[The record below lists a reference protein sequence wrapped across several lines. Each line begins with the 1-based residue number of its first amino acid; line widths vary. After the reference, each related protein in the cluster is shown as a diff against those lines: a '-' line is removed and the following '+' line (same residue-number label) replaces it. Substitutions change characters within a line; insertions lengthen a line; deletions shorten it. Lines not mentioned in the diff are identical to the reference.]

1 MNINRLL
8 KIGDRA
14 KITVDGG
21 SYSTIVEK
29 AADDGGFCIAPPQNR
44 LTMVNL
50 KKDRVYPMSL
60 TVQNGIMV
68 FHVRVD
74 GTDLSD
80 NIPLVR
86 VMAVDE
92 PKRVQRRKCY
102 RADVMLDVVAKKVGD
117 DDIEEAPVYNTRTL
131 NISED
136 GMLIFSDGRIKVG
149 DLLECDIRLDR
160 FGMDKTL
167 EGVKAVVTRVDD
179 AEDGKQKAAARY
191 VDCTRKNKDLI
202 LKFVVYSQR
211 KKKSRE

>member
-1 MNINRLL
+1 MDINRLL

-14 KITVDGG
+14 KITVGSG

-29 AADDGGFCIAPPQNR
+29 EADDGGFCIAPPQNR
-44 LTMVNL
+44 LTVVNL

-74 GTDLSD
+74 GTDMSD

-86 VMAVDE
+86 VTAVDE

-102 RADVMLDVVAKKVGD
+102 RADVMLDVSVKKVVDGD
-117 DDIEEAPVYNTRTL
+117 TEEAPVYDTKTL

-136 GMLIFSDGRIKVG
+136 GMLILSDGRIKAG

-160 FGMDKTL
+160 FGMDKRL
-167 EGVKAVVTRVDD
+167 EGVKAAVTRVDD
-179 AEDGKQKAAARY
+179 TEDGKQKAAVRF

-211 KKKSRE
+211 KKNSNE